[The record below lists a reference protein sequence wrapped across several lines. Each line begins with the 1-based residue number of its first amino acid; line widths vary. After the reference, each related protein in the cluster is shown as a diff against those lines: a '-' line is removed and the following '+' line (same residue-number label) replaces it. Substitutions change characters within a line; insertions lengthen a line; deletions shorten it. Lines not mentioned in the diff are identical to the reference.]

1 MFYVS
6 HKKTYQSSI
15 TKINIFFINKFVE
28 ESNMNTENLEQR
40 EHRRQR
46 AKEKYAALSDDK
58 EATWARSC
66 EYQHN
71 CWTQYEG
78 QGLFQVQSE
87 SFTYFFLFCV
97 GLTFRYFF
105 LYCVGLTGHY
115 VSVTNDHDKLFDL
128 MSCTVSRK

>member
-1 MFYVS
+1 
-6 HKKTYQSSI
+6 
-15 TKINIFFINKFVE
+15 
-28 ESNMNTENLEQR
+28 MNTENLEQR

-58 EATWARSC
+58 EATRARSC

-97 GLTFRYFF
+97 GLTFTYFF
-105 LYCVGLTGHY
+105 LFCVGLTGHY
-115 VSVTNDHDKLFDL
+115 VSVTDDHDKLFDL